1 MIENQNE
8 HLADLQ
14 HAINL
19 VQEKLL
25 EAVETVKNEQVSNY
39 PVIVAYSENE
49 FYEIGIPIV
58 LSQGPYIYNISTL
71 EELFVKNIVNQE
83 KVDNFRAVYNH
94 KTEHLCVLLII
105 EQKADV
111 IFVPYAD

>member
-19 VQEKLL
+19 VQEKLI
-25 EAVETVKNEQVSNY
+25 EAVETVQNEGVSNY
-39 PVIVAYSENE
+39 PVIVAYPEE
-49 FYEIGIPIV
+49 AFYEIGIPIV

-71 EELFVKNIVNQE
+71 EELFAKNIVNRE

-94 KTEHLCVLLII
+94 KTEHFCVLLII